1 MEIRYKKYI
10 SIMETLLENEVF
22 SVIPAVT
29 YRIEDLP
36 ATLKDCSKFN
46 SWKYL
51 LAFDELC
58 DIKDTR

>member
-1 MEIRYKKYI
+1 
-10 SIMETLLENEVF
+10 METLLENGVF

-36 ATLKDCSKFN
+36 DTLKDCSKFN

-51 LAFDELC
+51 LAFNELC